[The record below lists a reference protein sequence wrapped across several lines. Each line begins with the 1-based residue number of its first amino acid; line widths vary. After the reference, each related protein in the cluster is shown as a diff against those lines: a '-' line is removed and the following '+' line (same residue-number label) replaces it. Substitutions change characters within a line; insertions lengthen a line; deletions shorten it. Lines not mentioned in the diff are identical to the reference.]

1 MALNMS
7 SSLENE
13 NFMQGTISRA
23 GRSSATSF
31 NIIKQ
36 MLLIK
41 EKKQVK
47 DIFTKKSNIS
57 GYNKNDRKKSFEP
70 EEQENNKRTSMT
82 NLGLKL
88 NINKYFRIKKEP
100 SKEDLLIINKKL
112 ENKNES
118 KEKKK
123 ISLNKSDNNN
133 INSKLLMENYNKFNI
148 EKKIAKKK
156 NLSPFY
162 KKIRYKFYNIHLNKL
177 KAEKK
182 KKAKKENREPIYR
195 PNLEFV
201 YNKLQTGPEWNNIT
215 GRKELFD
222 DYSSH
227 FLDKIYNI
235 DFDYLLER
243 KNSFINMTKQTQRN
257 NDIFGKDVR
266 NKNVS
271 KFVPLILSSSHLNK
285 KIEKLSLFPKSPF
298 IRDNFDLK
306 IKKLSIKKLKN
317 LNGFKINKS
326 LTSSAKIYNS
336 APDFRRYLSRF
347 NNNNKKIGQK
357 IQHSNENVYYPNYD
371 SILERPKMMVIYGN
385 KNKKQNKTTKNFNSN
400 KFKGMSS
407 TDIFSASDAFEKYK
421 LSKPKYIP
429 LFEKMTSRP
438 SNKFLPSFMQ
448 GVYNRITVD
457 AMTDKSLKLNNY
469 SNGKIH
475 YDIYK
480 PNSNRVKLK
489 KKEEKEEDDFY
500 IFNNDNHF
508 EENKV
513 NEFEEEEKTNK
524 MKIEVNKIVGKMD
537 KLYND
542 YMSHKF

>member
-70 EEQENNKRTSMT
+70 EEQENTKRTSMT

-100 SKEDLLIINKKL
+100 SKEDILIINKKQ

-182 KKAKKENREPIYR
+182 KKAKNENREPIYR
-195 PNLEFV
+195 TKLEFV

-257 NDIFGKDVR
+257 NNIFGKDVR

-285 KIEKLSLFPKSPF
+285 KIEKFSLFPKSPY

-306 IKKLSIKKLKN
+306 IKKLSIKKIKN
-317 LNGFKINKS
+317 LNGFKVNKS

-347 NNNNKKIGQK
+347 NNNKKIGQK

-385 KNKKQNKTTKNFNSN
+385 KNKKQNKTTKNFNN

-489 KKEEKEEDDFY
+489 KKEKEEDDFY

>member
-7 SSLENE
+7 SSIENA

-41 EKKQVK
+41 EKKHVS
-47 DIFTKKSNIS
+47 DILTKKSNIS

-182 KKAKKENREPIYR
+182 KKAKNENREPIYR
-195 PNLEFV
+195 TKLEFV

-257 NDIFGKDVR
+257 NNIFGKDVR

-306 IKKLSIKKLKN
+306 IKKLSIKKIKN
-317 LNGFKINKS
+317 LNGFKVNKS

-347 NNNNKKIGQK
+347 NNNKKIGQK

>member
-13 NFMQGTISRA
+13 NFIQGTISRA

-100 SKEDLLIINKKL
+100 SKEDLLIINKKQ
-112 ENKNES
+112 EYKNES
-118 KEKKK
+118 KEKKI

-182 KKAKKENREPIYR
+182 KKAKNENREPIYR
-195 PNLEFV
+195 TKLEFV

-243 KNSFINMTKQTQRN
+243 KNSFINMTKQTKRN
-257 NDIFGKDVR
+257 NNIFGKDVR

-285 KIEKLSLFPKSPF
+285 KIEKFSLFPKSPF

-306 IKKLSIKKLKN
+306 IKKLSIKKSKN
-317 LNGFKINKS
+317 LNCFQVNKS
-326 LTSSAKIYNS
+326 LTSSVKIYNS

-347 NNNNKKIGQK
+347 NNNKKIGQK

-385 KNKKQNKTTKNFNSN
+385 KNKKQNKTTKNFNN